1 MNAENARQLK
11 ANGVPMDIIAKSLG
25 LEIEKVKD
33 L

>member
-11 ANGVPMDIIAKSLG
+11 ANGVPMEIIAKSLG
-25 LEIEKVKD
+25 LEIEKVKT